1 MIILLYFAQGF
12 KQYVYFRC
20 LLAGSKIIITI
31 FQQKIMQ
38 LSKGQTAPDFSLFN
52 SEKAKVSLS
61 DYKGKNLVILFF
73 PLAFTGVCTTE
84 LCSVR
89 DNMNIYTG
97 LNADVVGISVDSLFT
112 LGKFKE
118 ENGLNFPLLSD
129 FNKEISQAYGAFYD
143 EFVLDMK
150 GVSRR
155 AAFVVD
161 GQGVVQYAEVLE
173 SAGDLPNFDAI
184 KETLSTLS

>member
-1 MIILLYFAQGF
+1 MAIQQG
-12 KQYVYFRC
+12 Q
-20 LLAGSKIIITI
+20 
-31 FQQKIMQ
+31 M
-38 LSKGQTAPDFSLFN
+38 APDFSLFN
-52 SEKAKVSLS
+52 TEKIKVSLA

-84 LCSVR
+84 LCTVR
-89 DNMNIYTG
+89 DNLNVYTS
-97 LNADVVGISVDSLFT
+97 LNADVVGISVDSLFS

-118 ENGLNFPLLSD
+118 EQQYNFPLLSD
-129 FNKEISQAYGAFYD
+129 FNKETSQAYGTFYD

-150 GVSRR
+150 GVARR

-161 GQGVVQYAEVLE
+161 KDGMVQYAEVLE

-184 KETLSTLS
+184 KEALSGLN